1 MYCKRVEVK
10 NFRNIK
16 EAKVEF
22 SEGVNVLVGENAQ
35 GKTNL
40 LEAIFLLSVGKS
52 FRAVNSSEMI
62 NFGEKS
68 AEISLDYKCDGR
80 KRDDRINIK
89 IFTDKKKTV
98 EKNNLKVEKMSDIVG
113 SFRAVL
119 FCPEHLSLIKDG
131 PAERR
136 QFLDIAISAADP
148 LYLGAL
154 QRYNRI
160 LKQRNALIKAAEKD
174 RTLFDATVDIWSR
187 QLAREAAAIAKRRKR
202 YIEKAEEFMKK
213 CFFDMTS
220 SKEEPALIYMG
231 VGGKDFCDY
240 EVDDKT
246 EELLYNKLTVN
257 HEREIAAGA
266 TLWGIHKDD
275 VEVTLNGRSARS
287 FCSQGQQRSLALAL
301 KIAEGELCRLD
312 CGEYPVFL
320 FDDVLSELDRGRRD
334 YLLNHI
340 KGKQVIMTTCEK
352 EGFSADHMILVK
364 NGTYQMAN

>member
-1 MYCKRVEVK
+1 MLARKITLS
-10 NFRNIK
+10 NFRNI
-16 EAKVEF
+16 ETAALSF
-22 SEGVNVLVGENAQ
+22 HEGTNVLYGDNAE

-40 LEAIFLLSVGKS
+40 LEAIYFASIGKS
-52 FRAVNSSEMI
+52 FRGQHTNEVI
-62 NFGEKS
+62 RFGEKE
-68 AEISLDYKCDGR
+68 AILSLDFRAGGR
-80 KRDDRINIK
+80 EQNIALCLGGGR
-89 IFTDKKKTV
+89 V
-98 EKNNLKVEKMSDIVG
+98 RAAEKNRVKCRRMSEIVG

-119 FCPEHLSLIKDG
+119 FCPEHLSLIKEG

-136 QFLDIAISAADP
+136 QFLDIAISAAEP

-160 LKQRNALIKAAEKD
+160 LKQRNALIKGAERD
-174 RTLFDATVDIWSR
+174 RALFDATVDIWSR
-187 QLAREAAAIAKRRKR
+187 QLAHEAAAIAKSRKR
-202 YIEKAEEFMKK
+202 YIEKAAVFMKE
-213 CFFDMTS
+213 CFAEMTS
-220 SKEEPALIYMG
+220 SREEPALLYMG
-231 VGGKDFCDY
+231 VGGKDFSDY

-246 EELLYNKLTVN
+246 EEILYNKLTSN

-266 TLWGIHKDD
+266 TLWGTHKDD
-275 VEVTLNGRSARS
+275 VEVTLNGKSARS

-320 FDDVLSELDRGRRD
+320 FDDVLSELDRGRRE

-364 NGTYQMAN
+364 NGTYEKVT